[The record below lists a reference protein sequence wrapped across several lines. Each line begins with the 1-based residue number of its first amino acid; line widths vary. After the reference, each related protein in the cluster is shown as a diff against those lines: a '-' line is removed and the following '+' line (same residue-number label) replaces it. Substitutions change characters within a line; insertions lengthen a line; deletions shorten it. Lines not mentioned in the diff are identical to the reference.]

1 MKMLPKYY
9 EFFNSVKINAGIEAL
24 ETIPYELNLVNAN
37 RPLIITDKGIVN
49 AGLLKIVLDSFA
61 DSKLV
66 VGAVFD
72 ETPSDS
78 SLDIVNKVAQIYKE
92 TNCNSIIAVGG
103 GSVIDTA
110 KGVNIIISEQTD
122 DIRQFMG
129 VDRLSKPQRPLIVVP
144 TTSGTGSEVTLVAV
158 ISDKEKNVKLP
169 FTSNLLLPKVAVLD
183 PRMTLSLPQK
193 ITAATGMDAL
203 THAVEAF
210 TCLQKNPLSDA
221 YALSAIN
228 LIRENLIE
236 VVQNGK
242 NADARFAMAN
252 ASLMAGIAFSNSMV
266 GGVHAIG
273 HACGG
278 VAHIHH
284 GLAMSIL
291 LPHVMRYNLDVVGE
305 YYAEL
310 LLPLAGEDV
319 FINTK
324 KEDRAEKSIQV
335 VENMKNELKSICGMA
350 VSLSEAGVKE
360 EQLEDIAKTAM
371 NDGAMSPNPKEMDF
385 EDVMQIL
392 KLAF

>member
-1 MKMLPKYY
+1 MLPKYY

>member
-1 MKMLPKYY
+1 MLPKYY

-158 ISDKEKNVKLP
+158 ISDKENNVKLP
-169 FTSNLLLPKVAVLD
+169 FTSNLLLPKIAVLD

-319 FINTK
+319 FTNTK
-324 KEDRAEKSIQV
+324 KEDRAEKSIQI